1 MSIQS
6 QRLWAMEPER
16 LAGLFREMKTRGL
29 PDTAAVAAAKAAVA
43 AVSGKDQLLYA
54 TLGPIGVVSMA
65 GPLSKHGDYWWGISS
80 MRQIGAGLLQ
90 ACAAPSVRGI
100 LLDADNCPGGTVDG
114 VEEVAAIAREV
125 AEQKPLY
132 VYASGLLASAGYWI
146 GSQAKEICT
155 HETAMIGSIGVLQTH
170 TDWSGWNEQ
179 VGIDVTY
186 LTAGRYKAIANPDEP
201 LSDEA
206 RAYLQDG
213 LDKVY
218 GLFLE
223 AVAAGRRVSAEQALA
238 MADGKIFLGRQ
249 ALELG
254 LVDRLESRAEYINRI
269 VQEVHM
275 DLAKLKAEHPGV
287 VKDLRAEIETE
298 LSAGHTTAITA
309 AVEGE
314 RSRVL
319 GVVGVL
325 VGEEQGGRIAAV
337 VGSGVTAEQAKAL
350 GAALGGGGQAAQA
363 QAEQPAA
370 GTPSAKEAL
379 GLLAKATADP
389 LNQSGDPRAAAPD
402 FDALVK
408 AEMDKGLSRGKAT
421 AAVAKANPE
430 AHKAW
435 IAKHNPKEA

>member
-6 QRLWAMEPER
+6 QRLWAMEPQR
-16 LAGLFREMKTRGL
+16 LAGLFREMKARGL
-29 PDTAAVAAAKAAVA
+29 PDAAAMAAA
-43 AVSGKDQLLYA
+43 AGGREEPLYQR
-54 TLGPIGVVSMA
+54 V
-65 GPLSKHGDYWWGISS
+65 GPLAVIEMHGALAKEGSYWWGIAS
-80 MRQIGAGLLQ
+80 MRQIGAALLQ
-90 ACAAPSVRGI
+90 AANDAGVKGI
-100 LLDADNCPGGTVDG
+100 LLDVDSPGGTVDG
-114 VEEVAAIAREV
+114 TEELAGIARAVAAV
-125 AEQKPLY
+125 KPLY
-132 VYASGLLASAGYWI
+132 VYAGDLMCSAAYWVGAQAREI
-146 GSQAKEICT
+146 CSQA
-155 HETAMIGSIGVLQTH
+155 TAMLGSIGVIMTH
-170 TDWSGWNEQ
+170 TDWSGWDEQ
-179 VGIDVTY
+179 TGIDVTY
-186 LTAGRYKAIANPDEP
+186 LTAGHYKAMGNADEP

-206 RAYLQDG
+206 RAYLQQH
-213 LDKVY
+213 LDATY
-218 GLFLE
+218 AEFLA

-287 VKDLRAEIETE
+287 VKEVRAEVEME
-298 LSAGHTTAITA
+298 LAASHKTAITA

-350 GAALGGGGQAAQA
+350 GAALGGGGQSAQA
-363 QAEQPAA
+363 QAEQPGA

-379 GLLAKATADP
+379 GLLAKAAADP

-408 AEMDKGLSRGKAT
+408 AEMDKGLSRGKAM
-421 AAVAKANPE
+421 AAMAKAHPE

-435 IAKHNPKEA
+435 IAKHNPREGQ